1 MVTGQGKM
9 HDPLPVIAARHRS
22 ADDALAQYARQMA
35 PDSRP
40 PTCQDLVEWLRA
52 CPENTISETSSRLS
66 DDLDQEV
73 LRIAVTSA
81 GVLIIETS
89 AGESAIPITD
99 LADRHGPDAREFCLA
114 PLIWAWLHRYAV
126 PECRPDRILP
136 EPIRHA
142 RVTQA
147 ALPMAAGDGLPR
159 LGRQDLHQAFLSGM
173 EPPPAAVVPTLPL
186 PVAMESTAGQG
197 APIASRLWFGFQMAL
212 PMELRTGESVT
223 LRFTLRE
230 VRDWLWPHGWRRG
243 VHLPMLQKGLRDLYR
258 LGIIYDRAEWLLVR
272 PVILPTGDTRLDDD
286 LLVDVTALPGSDHG
300 PMVDTV
306 RLWRLGVMSA
316 VAWRAW
322 IRLAYLWD
330 DAKRRNGGYRI
341 YAARPEVRRG
351 QDGVILDA
359 RGQPVLTR
367 GGLPIK
373 NWARPPRDSHPAAGT
388 APTGRPGAGPGN
400 PRSCSPRFRRFTR
413 AGRHTPRTVINDAPV
428 ASADG
433 EPGGRRPG
441 MGWGGSPRL
450 GALSGSIP
458 RRLTRTCISPDTS
471 LHNS

>member
-1 MVTGQGKM
+1 MVTGPEQT
-9 HDPLPVIAARHRS
+9 HALLPIIAARHRS
-22 ADDALAQYARQMA
+22 ANNALAHYARQMA
-35 PDSRP
+35 PDSEP
-40 PTCQDLVEWLRA
+40 PTCQDLVEWLSA
-52 CPENTISETSSRLS
+52 CPEDTMSETSSRLS

-89 AGESAIPITD
+89 DGESAIPITD

-114 PLIWAWLHRYAV
+114 PLIWAWLHRYAA
-126 PECRPDRILP
+126 PERRPDQILP

-142 RVTQA
+142 RVVRA
-147 ALPMAAGDGLPR
+147 VLPMAAGDGLPR
-159 LGRQDLHQAFLSGM
+159 LGRQDLHQAFLPGM
-173 EPPPAAVVPTLPL
+173 EPPPAAVVPALPL

-212 PMELRTGESVT
+212 PMDLRTGESVT

-341 YAARPEVRRG
+341 HAARPEVRRG

-359 RGQPVLTR
+359 RGQPVLTK
-367 GGLPIK
+367 GGLAVK
-373 NWARPPRDSHPAAGT
+373 NWADPRAV
-388 APTGRPGAGPGN
+388 PTGRLE
-400 PRSCSPRFRRFTR
+400 
-413 AGRHTPRTVINDAPV
+413 RHTQADRVPV
-428 ASADG
+428 LDTRDLAHLGFDDVPVPTGTLRERASATRRWLRRMETLKAVALEWDG
-433 EPGGRRPG
+433 GAVRVLEPFRNQTQ
-441 MGWGGSPRL
+441 L
-450 GALSGSIP
+450 DDA
-458 RRLTRTCISPDTS
+458 D
-471 LHNS
+471 LHFS